1 MPAPLMTNADPI
13 WLPQEALPLFSLA
26 VERTVKSLEVP
37 MAMLA
42 IVTNTAEASGSDAR
56 DGISI
61 VAEAGFG
68 KIDRQQRRGYLTLI
82 RHAIDRRTTLHLNNL
97 ESEPKIFGTQA
108 FYEAGGRSAIATP
121 IFSSSDTCL
130 GAIVAVSKVVKGF
143 VERDIYCLQTIADWL
158 GSEFDR
164 HVLLQAQV
172 AQWGKYWDSRD
183 LKDASLDL
191 PAIENELISHLTQE
205 LRTPLT
211 CILGMSSILQK
222 HIHGSLSDKQQSY
235 LKIIHNS
242 GEQLLKTIEEIENIN
257 ALLADESILETE
269 PIDLE
274 SLSIQA
280 IKKLE
285 SLALGKGYKIE
296 LFFRSERNI
305 WLLNRSRI
313 ELILYYL
320 IFNAIEAGT
329 AKNCT
334 TITIYNALS
343 KEDRRERLTI
353 DITNSNS
360 SSQSPDELQD
370 IYRQM
375 TLCLCSKLAATHQG
389 KLTEISINPFHYQLI
404 LPTNFDMGNSSLN

>member
-1 MPAPLMTNADPI
+1 MTNADPI

-61 VAEAGFG
+61 VAESGFG
-68 KIDRQQRRGYLTLI
+68 KPDRQQRRGYLTLI

-97 ESEPKIFGTQA
+97 ESEPKIFGAQA
-108 FYEAGGRSAIATP
+108 FYEVGGRSAIATP

-130 GAIVAVSKVVKGF
+130 GAIVAVSKAVKGF
-143 VERDIYCLQTIADWL
+143 AERDIYCLQTIADWL

-164 HVLLQAQV
+164 HVLLQAQI
-172 AQWGKYWDSRD
+172 AQWGKYWESRD
-183 LKDASLDL
+183 LKDTESLDL
-191 PAIENELISHLTQE
+191 PAIENELISHLTRE

-242 GEQLLKTIEEIENIN
+242 GEQLLKTIEEIDNLN
-257 ALLADESILETE
+257 TLLGDKSTIETE

-274 SLSIQA
+274 SLSIQV

-285 SLALGKGYKIE
+285 SLAL
-296 LFFRSERNI
+296 
-305 WLLNRSRI
+305 
-313 ELILYYL
+313 
-320 IFNAIEAGT
+320 
-329 AKNCT
+329 
-334 TITIYNALS
+334 
-343 KEDRRERLTI
+343 
-353 DITNSNS
+353 
-360 SSQSPDELQD
+360 
-370 IYRQM
+370 
-375 TLCLCSKLAATHQG
+375 
-389 KLTEISINPFHYQLI
+389 
-404 LPTNFDMGNSSLN
+404 LPIRP